1 MRRVIK
7 ALAVLLIVMPAGAGL
22 ERKLMV
28 NGAFQV
34 KDAAEY
40 LDYALAKVEIDQAR
54 GPEIL
59 WQTLAASVV
68 QERMRGDRLWL
79 RLSIENETA
88 RPARLVLLAGEA
100 RTDSARFY
108 YFESGKL
115 TQTEIAGDM
124 VTRGVRP
131 EFAAPKFSF
140 TLAPRAAGQIYISV
154 ENPVDLAA
162 DFMLMR
168 DSAFTEIGGRTYLM
182 QGIFFGAI
190 LVLMLFYGAIYL
202 SKRSRTVAAYLAYL
216 VATGVFFAART
227 GLLYQSVGFYS
238 AELMNVLV
246 APLPGLIY
254 ASGMR
259 FTRAFLQL
267 QQGSLSDRFL
277 RIAQYI
283 SLVPV
288 PLAIFSRHWARE
300 ACDWLS
306 LIIGPGLLV
315 FVWLIRRQSEK
326 AKLYLLAW
334 CWPILVS
341 LLQYAGFD
349 NSYIMRN
356 VLLQTA
362 MLVEFVFFA
371 IFVGRDINS
380 FEVERSKQSANL
392 LMVQEDL
399 EQARRVHA
407 TLLPVGSPD
416 FRPLSVAQLYRPM
429 SELGGDYY
437 DWFRLSDDRLVL
449 LVADVTGHGLPAA
462 LDAAVVHIAFQT
474 AVVEAT
480 DPAEILRAMNTSLI
494 AQGIDRCVSA
504 VCAVFDAADP
514 AFDVALAGHPQAI
527 VVSARQAVAIGEYG
541 PLLGFARD
549 SRYVSTR
556 MPVRAGDRLY
566 LCTDGAYEIPAAES
580 DDDYTQFAQMLAEK
594 SHLPIEKALQA
605 TLEHF
610 DRLRRGQKSDDVT
623 LLGAE
628 VVAG

>member
-1 MRRVIK
+1 MRHAFAALVVLVI
-7 ALAVLLIVMPAGAGL
+7 LMPAGAAL
-22 ERKLMV
+22 ERKLGV

-34 KDAAEY
+34 KDTAEHIEF
-40 LDYALAKVEIDQAR
+40 ALATVEIDQVR
-54 GPEIL
+54 RPEIR
-59 WQTLAASVV
+59 WQPLAASVV
-68 QERMRGDRLWL
+68 QERIPGDRLWL
-79 RLSIENETA
+79 RLSVENALEK
-88 RPARLVLLAGEA
+88 PARLVLVAGEA
-100 RTDSARFY
+100 RTDIARFY
-108 YFESGKL
+108 FFEAGKL
-115 TQTEIAGDM
+115 KQTEIAGDM
-124 VTRGVRP
+124 VTRSVRP

-140 TLAPRAAGQIYISV
+140 TLAPSSAGQIYISI

-162 DFMLMR
+162 DFLLMR
-168 DSAFTEIGGRTYLM
+168 DSVFTEMGGRTYLM

-216 VATGVFFAART
+216 VATGIFFAART
-227 GLLYQSVGFYS
+227 GLLYQSIGYLS

-246 APLPGLIY
+246 APLPGIIY
-254 ASGMR
+254 AAGIR
-259 FTRAFLQL
+259 FTRAFIQL
-267 QQGSLSDRFL
+267 KRGSTSDRFL

-288 PLAIFSRHWARE
+288 PLAFFSRHWSRE

-341 LLQYAGFD
+341 LLQYVGFD
-349 NSYIMRN
+349 SSYVLRN

-392 LMVQEDL
+392 LKVQEDL
-399 EQARRVHA
+399 EQARQVHA

-416 FRPLSVAQLYRPM
+416 FRALRVAQLYRPM

-437 DWFRLSDDRLVL
+437 DWFKLSEDRLVL

-474 AVVEAT
+474 AVVEAST
-480 DPAEILRAMNTSLI
+480 PEEILAAMNTRLI

-504 VCAVFDAADP
+504 VCAVFDATHLT
-514 AFDVALAGHPQAI
+514 FDVALAGHPQAI
-527 VVSARQAVAIGEYG
+527 IVAGGQAVAVGEYG
-541 PLLGFARD
+541 PLLGFARE
-549 SRYVSTR
+549 SRYSATR
-556 MPVRAGDRLY
+556 ARVRAGDRLY
-566 LCTDGAYEIPAAES
+566 LCTDGAYEIPES
-580 DDDYTQFAQMLAEK
+580 GADDEYTQFAQMLAEK
-594 SHLPIEKALQA
+594 SQLPVTAALQT

-610 DRLRRGQKSDDVT
+610 DTLRHGLKSDDVT